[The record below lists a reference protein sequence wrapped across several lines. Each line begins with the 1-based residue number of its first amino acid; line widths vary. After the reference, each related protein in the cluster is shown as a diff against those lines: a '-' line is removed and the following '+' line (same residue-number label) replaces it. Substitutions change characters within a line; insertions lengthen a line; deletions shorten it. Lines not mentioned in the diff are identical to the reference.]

1 MFRVVIV
8 DLILLVWSYELS
20 KNGADI
26 CLLIDMLHTGAM
38 KINSCGRNMVFK
50 HWTKLKLNVC

>member
-26 CLLIDMLHTGAM
+26 CLLIDMLHTVAM

-50 HWTKLKLNVC
+50 H